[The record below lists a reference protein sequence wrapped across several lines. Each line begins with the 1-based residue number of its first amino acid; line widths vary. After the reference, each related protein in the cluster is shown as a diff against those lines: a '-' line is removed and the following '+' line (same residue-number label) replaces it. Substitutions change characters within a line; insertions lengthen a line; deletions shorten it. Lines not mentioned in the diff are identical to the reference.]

1 MISIWKVYD
10 CRQTKNITASSG
22 TGVNEAILVKS
33 GLNDDEMSAKA
44 KFALAPING
53 NIQMVT

>member
-1 MISIWKVYD
+1 MIGDKEKD
-10 CRQTKNITASSG
+10 ITASNG
-22 TGVNEAILVKS
+22 TGVNKAILVKS
-33 GLNDDEMSAKA
+33 GLNDDEMSTKA

>member
-1 MISIWKVYD
+1 MIGDKQKD
-10 CRQTKNITASSG
+10 ITASSG
-22 TGVNEAILVKS
+22 TGVNKAIFVKS
-33 GLNDDEMSAKA
+33 GLNNDEMSAKA